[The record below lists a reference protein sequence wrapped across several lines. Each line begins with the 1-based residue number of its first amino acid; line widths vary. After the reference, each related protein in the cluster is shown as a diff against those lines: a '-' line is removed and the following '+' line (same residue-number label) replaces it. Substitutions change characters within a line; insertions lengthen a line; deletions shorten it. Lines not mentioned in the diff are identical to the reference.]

1 MAAQS
6 ETHAQFSSGKV
17 VDHYRLGKTL
27 GSGSFAFV
35 TLATHRTEKNRWA
48 ANLVDRKALIEE
60 DRKGLE
66 QEIQIMFNM
75 HHPNIV
81 NLKECYCSDTH
92 ICLVQGPW

>member
-1 MAAQS
+1 MAQP
-6 ETHAQFSSGKV
+6 EIHAQFTAGKV
-17 VDHYRLGKTL
+17 VDNYKLGKTL
-27 GSGSFAFV
+27 GSGSFASV
-35 TLATHRTEKNRWA
+35 KLATHRKEKNRWA
-48 ANLVDRKALIEE
+48 AKLVDRKALTEE